1 VGQHKPRVLIVDDQ
15 PDITMY
21 LSTVF
26 DDHGYE
32 TSVATS
38 GEDAYAQVLR
48 QAPDLICLDVMM
60 PEESGLA
67 LYRRLRD
74 DARLARIP
82 VVIVSAFAEAE
93 LDDQFAKG
101 GVDGASLPRPDG
113 YVEKPVDAADLV
125 RAVEALLSEAG

>member
-1 VGQHKPRVLIVDDQ
+1 VRQHKPRILIVDDQ
-15 PDITMY
+15 PDITTY

-32 TSVATS
+32 TSIATS
-38 GEDAYAQVLR
+38 CEDAYTQAVD

-60 PEESGLA
+60 PEESGLG

-74 DARLARIP
+74 NPRLARIP

-93 LDDQFAKG
+93 LDDEFAKG
-101 GVDGASLPRPDG
+101 GVNGVPLPRPDG

-125 RAVEALLSEAG
+125 RAIEALLSEAG